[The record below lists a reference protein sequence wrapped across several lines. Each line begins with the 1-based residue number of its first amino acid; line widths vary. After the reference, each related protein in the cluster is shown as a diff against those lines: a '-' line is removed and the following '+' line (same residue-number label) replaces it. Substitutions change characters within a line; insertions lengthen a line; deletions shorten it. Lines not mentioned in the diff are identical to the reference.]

1 MGIGKGL
8 GARAAGA
15 LSWLG
20 PLAAI
25 YGGYQLLDMLK
36 QGTIDESDERRLKAM
51 QALGMVSGGMGAD
64 LESKAQVA
72 QMQRMVDL
80 AAIQRQK
87 TRDEMQNRFVQD
99 QALNSL
105 LAGHQASLAALAQPS
120 RPSIAEMMARM

>member
-1 MGIGKGL
+1 M
-8 GARAAGA
+8 RF
-15 LSWLG
+15 LG

-25 YGGYQLLDMLK
+25 YGAYEVANMLK